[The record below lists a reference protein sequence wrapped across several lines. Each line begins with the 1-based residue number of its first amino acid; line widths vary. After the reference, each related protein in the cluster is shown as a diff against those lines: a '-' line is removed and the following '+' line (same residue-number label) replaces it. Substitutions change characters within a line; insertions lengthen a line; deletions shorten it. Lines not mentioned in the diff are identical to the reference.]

1 MKNSTLGVVLEQF
14 GSFLHR
20 YRTPFLFWLYIMAMM
35 AYAYR
40 WMPE

>member
-1 MKNSTLGVVLEQF
+1 MKNSSIGTVLGQL

>member
-1 MKNSTLGVVLEQF
+1 MLGQL